1 MTGATAATGRPQPA
15 HPEGTPTA
23 DDWERAVASIA
34 AARRLLLV
42 CHVHPD
48 GDALGS
54 MLAVGLGLRR
64 AGHTVQASFPGD
76 FALPDTLAALPGR
89 DLLVPA
95 SEAHARPDV
104 VVAFDAA
111 SADRLGELAD
121 RLPRAADVVVCD
133 HHASNTRFGTVHLVD
148 PGAAATTVV
157 ADELLRRLGVPLDEA
172 IAECLYVGLTM
183 DTGSFRYAGTTP
195 AVHEFAARLL
205 RTGIRPEVIGRRL
218 FDSRPF
224 GALELLGDVLARAVL
239 EPAAVGGLGLVWTYA
254 TQDDLAR
261 HGQRYPVLESLIDV
275 LRTAEEAE
283 VACVLKEQSDGGWA
297 VSLRSRGAV
306 DVSRVAVGLGG
317 GGHPHVA
324 GFTGHGTP
332 TGIVDTLRRRLGPRQ
347 RTD

>member
-1 MTGATAATGRPQPA
+1 MTGATAATGRAEPA
-15 HPEGTPTA
+15 RDSAPTE
-23 DDWERAVASIA
+23 DDWERAVASITV
-34 AARRLLLV
+34 ARSVLLV

-54 MLAVGLGLRR
+54 MLAVALGLSR
-64 AGHTVQASFPGD
+64 AGRTVQASFPGD
-76 FALPDTLAALPGR
+76 FALPDTLSALPGR
-89 DLLVPA
+89 DLLV
-95 SEAHARPDV
+95 SARDADPRSDV

-121 RLPRAADVVVCD
+121 RLPRAADVIVCD
-133 HHASNTRFGTVHLVD
+133 HHVSNTRFGTVHLVD
-148 PGAAATTVV
+148 PGAAATAVV

-218 FDSRPF
+218 FDSQPF
-224 GALELLGDVLARAVL
+224 GALQLLSDVLARAAL
-239 EPAAVGGLGLVWTYA
+239 EPAAVDGLGLVWTYA
-254 TQDDLAR
+254 TQADLAR

-306 DVSRVAVGLGG
+306 DVSRVAVALGG
-317 GGHPHVA
+317 GGHPHAA
-324 GFTGHGTP
+324 GFTAYGP
-332 TGIVDTLRRRLGPRQ
+332 PAGIVDTLRRRLGPRQ
-347 RTD
+347 GTD